1 MSSRRVSALRH
12 SLGLVVL
19 LVASACASDSESD
32 ADDGAS
38 ADDDG
43 SSGGGA
49 STGAVENGGTV
60 TLSFSVSN
68 GARANP
74 NLVDPLMG
82 PIYGELY
89 AGIDVTITGPV
100 DGAPTYGTIALE
112 PVDLTMP
119 DSVAGTWTSD
129 PLEPGQYIF
138 LGAFDIDD
146 NSEEFMGGPDS
157 GDPVTLPTQKFDVVA
172 GEDTPF
178 TVAFDLI
185 YN

>member
-1 MSSRRVSALRH
+1 MSTRRVSALRH
-12 SLGLVVL
+12 SLHLLVVV
-19 LVASACASDSESD
+19 VASACASDSESD
-32 ADDGAS
+32 ADATA

-43 SSGGGA
+43 SSGAAGSSGP
-49 STGAVENGGTV
+49 VENGGTV

-74 NLVDPLMG
+74 NLVDPLIG

-100 DGAPTYGTIALE
+100 EGAPTYGTIALE
-112 PVDLTMP
+112 PVDLTMA
-119 DSVAGTWTSD
+119 DSVAGTWTSE
-129 PLEPGQYIF
+129 PLEPGEYIF

-146 NSEEFMGGPDS
+146 NSAEFMGGPDS
-157 GDPVTLPTQKFDVVA
+157 GDPVTLPTQKFEVVA